1 MASYEDNVFINCP
14 FDSEYRAIFYALVFA
29 VHDCGYV
36 ARCALEVD
44 DSGQV
49 RIQKIEQIIA
59 DCRFGIHDISRVEA
73 DPQTQLPRFNMPLEL
88 GLFLGAKRYG
98 KRRQKT
104 KSCKI
109 LDTDRY
115 RFQKFCSD
123 LAGQDISAHHSD
135 PEEAI
140 KTVRNWFGKSRR
152 NVLIPS
158 GSKLAERY
166 RKFQDNLP
174 IVCQSLKLT
183 VAELT
188 FLDLQNI
195 LVEWLREN
203 PW

>member
-1 MASYEDNVFINCP
+1 MTKAGKPKTDSSTRLPCSLQAAEIKPKVRLLPPRLAVNLCP
-14 FDSEYRAIFYALVFA
+14 KF
-29 VHDCGYV
+29 
-36 ARCALEVD
+36 
-44 DSGQV
+44 
-49 RIQKIEQIIA
+49 
-59 DCRFGIHDISRVEA
+59 
-73 DPQTQLPRFNMPLEL
+73 TEL
-88 GLFLGAKRYG
+88 A
-98 KRRQKT
+98 
-104 KSCKI
+104 
-109 LDTDRY
+109 
-115 RFQKFCSD
+115 
-123 LAGQDISAHHSD
+123 QDISAHHSD

-188 FLDLQNI
+188 FLDFQNI
-195 LVEWLREN
+195 VVEWLREN